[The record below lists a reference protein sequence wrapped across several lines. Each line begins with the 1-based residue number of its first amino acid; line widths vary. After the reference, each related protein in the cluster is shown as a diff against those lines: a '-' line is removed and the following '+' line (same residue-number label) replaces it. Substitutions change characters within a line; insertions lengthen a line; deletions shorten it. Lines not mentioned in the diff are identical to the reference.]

1 MQSYLSSRSARVVM
15 LLVSAY
21 AFGSLPVSAEPL
33 GYVINSDSFSETL
46 HDHVLEVDLAT
57 GQFQDKG
64 AIRLGTAVTPFQDA
78 EGLALDAAGRLWAV
92 DDATKTFFSID
103 ATSRNAAIPGSQL
116 GNLGLPTGITAGLD
130 LGLTFTCAGT
140 ALMSGEVNKTL
151 YQIDVATGR
160 ATPIGGIGALGFKIT
175 DIAVHGDTIFGLG
188 SEGDEGLYLIDVRTG
203 RAQPIGDF
211 TPSVRFSD
219 GGLGFDTNGRLWAI
233 VEDGGSVPSRIFRI
247 DHLTGRETLVSTT
260 TPGIESL
267 ALTPPQCASIGGLL
281 PVEVP
286 ANEPF
291 AVRLLTILMVAFGMV
306 VVRRHGA

>member
-1 MQSYLSSRSARVVM
+1 MQSYFSSRSARAVF
-15 LLVSAY
+15 LLVSAS
-21 AFGSLPVSAEPL
+21 ALGSLPVSAEPL
-33 GYVINSDSFSETL
+33 GYVINSDSFSEAL

-64 AIRLGTAVTPFQDA
+64 AIRLGTAATPFQDV
-78 EGLALDAAGRLWAV
+78 EGLALDAEGRLWAV
-92 DDATKTFFSID
+92 DDATKTFFGID
-103 ATSRNAAIPGSQL
+103 AITRNAAIPGNQL
-116 GNLGLPTGITAGLD
+116 GNLSLPTGITAGLD

-160 ATPIGGIGALGFKIT
+160 ATPIGGIGAMGFKIT
-175 DIAVHGDTIFGLG
+175 DIAVYGDTVLGLG
-188 SEGDEGLYLIDVRTG
+188 SEGDEGLYFIDVRTG

-211 TPSVRFSD
+211 VPSLHFSD
-219 GGLGFDTNGRLWAI
+219 GGLGFDTDGQLWAI
-233 VEDGGSVPSRIFRI
+233 VEDGGSVPSRVFRI

-267 ALTPPQCASIGGLL
+267 ALTPPQCASMGGFL

-286 ANEPF
+286 ANQPF
-291 AVRLLTILMVAFGMV
+291 ALWLLTILLVVLGMPLI
-306 VVRRHGA
+306 RRQEV